1 MPKLK
6 LSILLFACL
15 LLLPLSGVFA
25 SEDTGDLGG
34 NTLNPGLPPGTL
46 VVSPTASV
54 TSGTYTSSRSVT
66 LTAAGSNSIRY
77 TLDGTAPACPATGTL
92 YTTAITVNSNK
103 TLKAIACYVSD
114 NSVSSAVSTYTYAFA
129 CATAS
134 VTNGTVGAYPGCAIS
149 CNSGYVLSG
158 SSCVAQGG
166 GGGGGGGSY
175 VQPSTTTV
183 PVTGMTIAQL
193 QAEVARIQA
202 LILQLQQQLLQ
213 MLGGTTGDLPFLTDL
228 QYGMTNNSEVK
239 RLQEFL
245 ISKGF
250 LASGY
255 NTGNYYQ
262 LTANAVAAYQASKG
276 ITPTNGRCGPQ
287 TRAAINADLGITL

>member
-1 MPKLK
+1 MC
-6 LSILLFACL
+6 LLF
-15 LLLPLSGVFA
+15 LPLSGVFA
-25 SEDTGDLGG
+25 SEATSTLGG
-34 NTLNPGLPPGTL
+34 DENYLGSGLEGT
-46 VVSPTASV
+46 VPVSPTASV
-54 TSGTYTSSRSVT
+54 DSGTYTSSRSVT
-66 LTAAGSNSIRY
+66 LTAASSNSIRY
-77 TLDGTAPACPATGTL
+77 TLDGSAPACPATGTL
-92 YTTAITVNSNK
+92 YVGAITVNSNK

-114 NSVSSAVSTYTYAFA
+114 NSVPSTVSTYTYAFV

-134 VTNGTVGAYPGCAIS
+134 VTNGTVGAYSGCAIT

-158 SSCVAQGG
+158 NSCVAQGG
-166 GGGGGGGSY
+166 GGGGGGSSI
-175 VQPSTTTV
+175 QPSTTTV

-202 LILQLQQQLLQ
+202 LILQLQIQLLQ
-213 MLGGTTGDLPFLTDL
+213 MLGGETTNIPFLTDL
-228 QYGMTNNSEVK
+228 QYGMANNSEVK

-250 LASGY
+250 LAAGY

-276 ITPTNGRCGPQ
+276 ITPTNGRCGPK

>member
-6 LSILLFACL
+6 LSILLFACVL
-15 LLLPLSGVFA
+15 FLPFGAVFA
-25 SEDTGDLGG
+25 SEETSNLGSE
-34 NTLNPGLPPGTL
+34 TLDPGLNGAL
-46 VVSPTASV
+46 VVSPTSSV
-54 TSGTYTSSRSVT
+54 ASGTYTSSRTIT
-66 LTAAGSNSIRY
+66 LTATGSNSIRY
-77 TLDGTAPACPATGTL
+77 TLDGTDPACPSTGTL
-92 YTTAITVNSNK
+92 YAGAFAVNSNK

-114 NSVSSAVSTYTYAFA
+114 NSVSSPISTYTYAFV

-134 VTNGTVGAYPGCAIS
+134 VTNGTVGAYPGCEIS
-149 CNSGYVLSG
+149 CNAGYVLSG
-158 SSCVAQGG
+158 SSCVTQ

-183 PVTGMTIAQL
+183 STTGMTIAEL
-193 QAEVARIQA
+193 QAEIARIQA
-202 LILQLQQQLLQ
+202 LILQLQTQLLQ
-213 MLGGTTGDLPFLTDL
+213 MLGGGGTGTTTLPFLVDL
-228 QYGMTNNSEVK
+228 QFGMVNNSEVK

-250 LASGY
+250 LAAGY